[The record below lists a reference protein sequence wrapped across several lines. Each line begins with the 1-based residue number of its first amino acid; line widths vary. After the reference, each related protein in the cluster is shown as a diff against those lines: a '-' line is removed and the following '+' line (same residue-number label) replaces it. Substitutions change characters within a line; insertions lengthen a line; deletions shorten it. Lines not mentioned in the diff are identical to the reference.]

1 MEAKKDTD
9 MEQSLSSMECPFCG
23 WTSEWRE
30 HYEMLMHMELYHPED
45 GKKSP
50 FVPDE
55 GLPNPANTAE
65 DSDGAGNGYVQCPL
79 DECDEVL
86 VRDELDYHL
95 ELHSEEAE
103 ENNVAS
109 RTPTPN
115 PSAPQVAAAAPA
127 GRGYLPEPE
136 LVPSSDPPS
145 EESYVEIPKSKQQ
158 RAIAAWRNMLA
169 MPSKRR
175 PKKADSSSSS
185 STPPG
190 GTPPSSRP
198 ANGGITKKGPVKLGR
213 AELGR
218 YHSEQRMPDWLVAHL
233 KKYGQAV
240 GRDVI
245 PVIAQLLEQSPTTE
259 YAYLCHPCTWHVSK
273 LRREGGFCG
282 YRNIQT
288 VSSYVIG
295 AGFGGAH
302 HFGGKLPSVF
312 DIQDYVEAAWD
323 KGINRQGRIETGG
336 ILGTRKYIGT
346 PEAQAMFVSL
356 GIACEAQGFKNKEEA
371 GRAEAQM
378 LASVERYFQQ
388 GVSDPAER
396 VRRTSLPP
404 IYFQHA
410 GHSMTIVGIEQLRD
424 GGGVNLL
431 VFDPMF
437 RDSSVILERVGQTFT
452 YKHPDHALKAY
463 RRGHRYLRRY
473 REFELLRLVTRETR
487 PVGGPVPVAGGGA
500 GVAGSMVAPS

>member
-1 MEAKKDTD
+1 MADP
-9 MEQSLSSMECPFCG
+9 LLSMECPFCG

-30 HYEMLMHMELYHPED
+30 EYEMLMHMELYHPED
-45 GKKSP
+45 GKRSP

-55 GLPNPANTAE
+55 GLPDPANAAE
-65 DSDGAGNGYVQCPL
+65 DSDGAGNAYVQCPL
-79 DECDEVL
+79 DECNEVL

-95 ELHSEEAE
+95 ELHSDEVE

-115 PSAPQVAAAAPA
+115 PSAPQAATEGGSRFTPPP
-127 GRGYLPEPE
+127 LQE
-136 LVPSSDPPS
+136 SSGDPPS
-145 EESYVEIPKSKQQ
+145 GETYVEIPKSKQQ

-175 PKKADSSSSS
+175 PKKTD
-185 STPPG
+185 STPG
-190 GTPPSSRP
+190 STSSRTT
-198 ANGGITKKGPVKLGR
+198 NGGAVTKKAPVKLGR

-245 PVIAQLLEQSPTTE
+245 PVIAQLLQQSPTTE

-288 VSSYVIG
+288 VSSYIIG
-295 AGFGGAH
+295 ASFEGSH
-302 HFGGKLPSVF
+302 HFNGKLPSVF

-323 KGINRQGRIETGG
+323 KGINKQGRIETGG

-356 GIACEAQGFKNKEEA
+356 GIACDAQGFKNKEQP
-371 GRAEAQM
+371 GKAEAQM

-388 GVSDPAER
+388 GIFNPEDT
-396 VRRTSLPP
+396 VRCTTLPP

-410 GHSMTIVGIEQLRD
+410 GHSMTIVGIEKQRD
-424 GGGVNLL
+424 GGVNLL

-437 RDSSVILERVGQTFT
+437 RDSSVILERVGQKFT

-463 RRGHRYLRRY
+463 RRGNKYLRRY
-473 REFELLRLVTRETR
+473 REFELLRLVTKETQT
-487 PVGGPVPVAGGGA
+487 VGGPAGADGA
-500 GVAGSMVAPS
+500 HC

>member
-1 MEAKKDTD
+1 
-9 MEQSLSSMECPFCG
+9 
-23 WTSEWRE
+23 
-30 HYEMLMHMELYHPED
+30 MELYHPED

-55 GLPNPANTAE
+55 GLPDPANAAE
-65 DSDGAGNGYVQCPL
+65 GSDGAGDDYVQCPL
-79 DECDEVL
+79 DDCNEVL

-95 ELHSEEAE
+95 ELHSDEAE

-115 PSAPQVAAAAPA
+115 PSAPPAAAGAAAAE
-127 GRGYLPEPE
+127 GVGHLREPVLE
-136 LVPSSDPPS
+136 PSSDPPS
-145 EESYVEIPKSKQQ
+145 EETYVEIPKSKQQ

-175 PKKADSSSSS
+175 PKKTDSS
-185 STPPG
+185 STPP
-190 GTPPSSRP
+190 PPGASTTHTSRGA
-198 ANGGITKKGPVKLGR
+198 ANGAVTKKGPVKLGR

-233 KKYGQAV
+233 RKYGQAV

-245 PVIAQLLEQSPTTE
+245 PVIAQLLQQSPTTE

-288 VSSYVIG
+288 VSSYIIG
-295 AGFGGAH
+295 ASFEGSH
-302 HFGGKLPSVF
+302 HFNGKLPSVF

-323 KGINRQGRIETGG
+323 KGINKQGRIETGG

-356 GIACEAQGFKNKEEA
+356 GIACDAQGFKNKEVA
-371 GRAEAQM
+371 GKAEAQM
-378 LASVERYFQQ
+378 LAAVERYFQQ
-388 GVSDPAER
+388 GEFDPEDR
-396 VRRTSLPP
+396 VRCTSLPP

-410 GHSMTIVGIEQLRD
+410 GHSMTIVGIEKQRD
-424 GGGVNLL
+424 GSVNLL

-437 RDSSVILERVGQTFT
+437 RDSSVILERVGQKFT

-463 RRGHRYLRRY
+463 RRGSKYLRRY
-473 REFELLRLVTRETR
+473 REFELLRLVTRETQA
-487 PVGGPVPVAGGGA
+487 VGGPVPTGA
-500 GVAGSMVAPS
+500 DGVHI